1 MQVFLNRIITKLLCF
16 DSAEHTYGYDTGID
30 NPISF
35 IHHDSGSSLEAT
47 SSDPSSSTDNRVRI
61 MHDKERHLAALEWR
75 RLADV
80 IDRLSFIL
88 YIVVVVVL
96 CLGFLHYL

>member
-16 DSAEHTYGYDTGID
+16 DSAEHTYGYDMGID
-30 NPISF
+30 NPMSF
-35 IHHDSGSSLEAT
+35 IHHDSSTSLEAK
-47 SSDPSSSTDNRVRI
+47 SSDPSSSTDDLVRI
-61 MHDKERHLAALEWR
+61 NHDRERHLVALEWR

-80 IDRLSFIL
+80 IDRLFFIL
-88 YIVVVVVL
+88 YVVVVVVL

>member
-16 DSAEHTYGYDTGID
+16 DSVEHTYGYDTGID
-30 NPISF
+30 NPMSV
-35 IHHDSGSSLEAT
+35 IHHDSSTSLEAK
-47 SSDPSSSTDNRVRI
+47 SSGPSSSTDDRVRI
-61 MHDKERHLAALEWR
+61 MQDKERHLAALEWR

-80 IDRLSFIL
+80 IDRLFFIL

-96 CLGFLHYL
+96 CLGFLQYL